1 MQKPYGK
8 LTHHDLNFITISVVT
23 NYGMPRKR
31 VFFYPKSCVSTGANA
46 VSDAFLH
53 SYDKK

>member
-8 LTHHDLNFITISVVT
+8 LTHHDLNVITISDVT

-31 VFFYPKSCVSTGANA
+31 VFFYPKSCVSTDANA